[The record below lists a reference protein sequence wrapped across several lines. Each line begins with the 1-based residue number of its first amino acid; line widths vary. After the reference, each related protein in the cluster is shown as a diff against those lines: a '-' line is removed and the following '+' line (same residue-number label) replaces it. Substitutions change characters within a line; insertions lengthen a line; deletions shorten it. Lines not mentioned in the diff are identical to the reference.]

1 MQSIFLLT
9 AGKLGLFC
17 IIDKSGLPPGWLKS
31 LITEKPKLPGYIV
44 LYKESQWTPTC
55 ILEHHNWKE
64 GTNL

>member
-17 IIDKSGLPPGWLKS
+17 IIDKSRLAPGWLDS
-31 LITEKPKLPGYIV
+31 LNTDKAKLPGYTV
-44 LYKESQWTPTC
+44 LYKENQWTPTC
-55 ILEHHNWKE
+55 IFECHNWEE